1 MATPGIGPR
10 GAGNTWQNTPDIPFT
25 IFYGVS
31 EGSSDEPE
39 YFLITHIN
47 HVIKIEIK
55 GSVHIRMKDLNKLNG
70 QLFINY
76 RQVNQSTKWKRNK
89 INYLKSSLTLTKF
102 NTLSKQQYPI
112 QYYFELIENKYSYF
126 CPGINRNLSNQP
138 YYIYDNK

>member
-1 MATPGIGPR
+1 MTNIL
-10 GAGNTWQNTPDIPFT
+10 NTNSIKSKKHIN
-25 IFYGVS
+25 IFELS
-31 EGSSDEPE
+31 RWNSNQM
-39 YFLITHIN
+39 FHIN
-47 HVIKIEIK
+47 HVIKKEIK
-55 GSVHIRMKDLNKLNG
+55 GSFHIRIKDLNKFNG

-102 NTLSKQQYPI
+102 NNLSKQQYPI

>member
-1 MATPGIGPR
+1 M
-10 GAGNTWQNTPDIPFT
+10 F
-25 IFYGVS
+25 
-31 EGSSDEPE
+31 
-39 YFLITHIN
+39 HIN

-55 GSVHIRMKDLNKLNG
+55 GSVHIRIKDLNKLNG

-102 NTLSKQQYPI
+102 NNLSKQQYPI